1 MFVSSH
7 IEYAIKSLPQQ
18 MIDSHIPHM
27 HDAKARHC
35 GWMCACVCACVH
47 DERVVPT
54 PGISSVMKHSKGVAR
69 GVYSTPGCK
78 MKLWKSN
85 LLHSQ
90 RPIAFITTKA
100 LNERLYFTK
109 INITVGHYFL
119 PVGGSKW
126 SFAYLIH
133 ACSKVVHK
141 ILLGFLQSMSYVQC
155 FHSTHNK
162 LR

>member
-1 MFVSSH
+1 M
-7 IEYAIKSLPQQ
+7 
-18 MIDSHIPHM
+18 
-27 HDAKARHC
+27 
-35 GWMCACVCACVH
+35 
-47 DERVVPT
+47 
-54 PGISSVMKHSKGVAR
+54 MKHSKGVAR

-90 RPIAFITTKA
+90 RPIAFITTEA
-100 LNERLYFTK
+100 LNQRLYFTK
-109 INITVGHYFL
+109 INITVGRYSL

-141 ILLGFLQSMSYVQC
+141 ILLGLFLQSMSYVQC
-155 FHSTHNK
+155 FHPTHSK
-162 LR
+162 LRKIDCIKCIVSVLKPLINAAICSFRPCTDL